1 MIARPLPYEELA
13 PAPRTGT
20 RSGRNAAHV
29 RRKRTRAL
37 RNAGVSRI
45 AITTAAFTL
54 AIVVYLSLMANVTK
68 MNYELSRT
76 EHTKTQLLDE
86 SSRLDDQIAR
96 LSSRERLAHLAAS
109 LHMHEPQK
117 FAQVTLPSTRLEAPP
132 RGLAFLPWLK

>member
-1 MIARPLPYEELA
+1 VIARPLPYEELA

-20 RSGRNAAHV
+20 RSGRNAALH

-45 AITTAAFTL
+45 AMTTVALTL
-54 AIVVYLSLMANVTK
+54 AIVVYLALMANVTK
-68 MNYELSRT
+68 MNYELSHVERT
-76 EHTKTQLLDE
+76 KSHLLDE
-86 SSRLDDQIAR
+86 SSRLDDQIVR
-96 LSSRERLAHLAAS
+96 LSSRERLAHLAAT

-117 FAQVTLPSTRLEAPP
+117 FAQVTLPPARLEAPP